1 MVAASKL
8 NRVLTATMPGKGE
21 MISHFINEQ
30 IASKLMAM
38 GILPGSR
45 IQLIRKSPLGGGWFV
60 KVDNTY
66 IALRKQEA
74 ACIILK

>member
-1 MVAASKL
+1 MVAAINLDRILS
-8 NRVLTATMPGKGE
+8 ATMPGKGE
-21 MISHFINEQ
+21 FVSHFSDEQ
-30 IASKLMAM
+30 VASKLMAM

-45 IQLIRKSPLGGGWFV
+45 IELVRKSPLGGGWFV

-74 ACIILK
+74 ACIVLK

>member
-1 MVAASKL
+1 MVATSKL

-21 MISHFINEQ
+21 LVSHFVNEQ
-30 IASKLMAM
+30 VASKLMAM
-38 GILPGSR
+38 GVLPGSR
-45 IQLIRKSPLGGGWFV
+45 IQLVRKSPFGGGWFV
-60 KVDNTY
+60 KVDNSY

>member
-1 MVAASKL
+1 
-8 NRVLTATMPGKGE
+8 
-21 MISHFINEQ
+21 
-30 IASKLMAM
+30 MAM

-45 IQLIRKSPLGGGWFV
+45 IELVRKSPLGGGWFV

-74 ACIILK
+74 ACIVLK

>member
-1 MVAASKL
+1 MVAAIKL
-8 NRVLTATMPGKGE
+8 DRVLSATMPGKSE
-21 MISHFINEQ
+21 QVSHFADEQ
-30 IASKLMAM
+30 VASKLMAM

-45 IQLIRKSPLGGGWFV
+45 IELVRKSPLGGGWFV

-74 ACIILK
+74 ACIVLK

>member
-1 MVAASKL
+1 MVASINL
-8 NRVLTATMPGKGE
+8 NKVLSATLPGKGE
-21 MISHFINEQ
+21 LVSHFADNQ
-30 IASKLMAM
+30 VASKLMAM

-45 IQLIRKSPLGGGWFV
+45 IELVRKSPLGGGWFV

-74 ACIILK
+74 ACIVLK

>member
-1 MVAASKL
+1 VVAAINL

-21 MISHFINEQ
+21 LVSHFADEQ
-30 IASKLMAM
+30 VASKLMAM

-45 IQLIRKSPLGGGWFV
+45 IQLIRKSPFGGGWFV

-74 ACIILK
+74 ACIVLK